1 LRAHRCWIN
10 LRATG
15 QSGKTRQS
23 GREWLKSGGIMQEN
37 APQASAEAG
46 SRARR
51 DVVVRKLQKDDIF
64 NSLVAGWRD
73 LKAAPQYGLTIG
85 FLHTLG
91 GWIAIFFA
99 KLSGLNYFTYP
110 FLTGFA
116 LIAPFSAAVTYE
128 VSRRLEKG
136 EPLSWGAILGSVKTS
151 GGRDL
156 GWMCLVSLF
165 SFILWIDYSF
175 FLYLMFYGAHMPDP
189 AQFIQEAISTPKGI
203 VFILAGNIVGG
214 MIAFTIFSV
223 TLVSCPL
230 LLDRDVDFVTA
241 MIASVKSVINNSAP
255 LLAWAFVI
263 ALMLAFGLLSGLL
276 GLTIVLPLVGHAS
289 WHVYRK
295 LIEP

>member
-1 LRAHRCWIN
+1 M
-10 LRATG
+10 
-15 QSGKTRQS
+15 
-23 GREWLKSGGIMQEN
+23 GGIMQDN
-37 APQASAEAG
+37 AQPASAETVVR
-46 SRARR
+46 SRR
-51 DVVVRKLQKDDIF
+51 DVVVRKLQKDDIYQ
-64 NSLVAGWRD
+64 SLVEGWSD

-99 KLSGLNYFTYP
+99 KLSGMNYFTYP

-136 EPLSWGAILGSVKTS
+136 EPLSWGAILRSVKTS

-165 SFILWIDYSF
+165 SFILWIDYAF

-189 AQFIQEAISTPKGI
+189 AQFMQEAISTSKGL
-203 VFILAGNIVGG
+203 VFILVGNVVGG
-214 MIAFTIFSV
+214 MIAFTVFAV
-223 TLVSCPL
+223 TVVSCPL

-241 MIASVKSVINNSAP
+241 MIASVKSVLMNPAP

-276 GLTIVLPLVGHAS
+276 GLTVVLPLIGHAS